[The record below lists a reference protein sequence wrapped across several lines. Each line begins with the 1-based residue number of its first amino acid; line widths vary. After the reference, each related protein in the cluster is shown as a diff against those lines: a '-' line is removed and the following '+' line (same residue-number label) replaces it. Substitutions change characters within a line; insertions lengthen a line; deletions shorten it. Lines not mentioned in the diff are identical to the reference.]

1 MSMRF
6 GFARAVSD
14 GVAMAYLAGRRN
26 GFRETSAVVIRSPY
40 GLSQKSLWFGIS
52 PLTECIAFVM
62 NEKQTVVSRQPR

>member
-1 MSMRF
+1 MLSRCLS
-6 GFARAVSD
+6 AVTD
-14 GVAMAYLAGRRN
+14 VAGRRN
-26 GFRETSAVVIRSPY
+26 GFREISAVVIRSPY